1 MVLES
6 HNFLAPYSVDICT
19 AVPAVHN
26 LGLTNGAKACLGFI
40 QIPYHVPIHLSFPH
54 LPPCTYTS
62 REKKSWHTG
71 EECQNELHQSLD
83 LENQRTRRT
92 CKESNPMC
100 QLYTKDRVKEQSAP
114 LIHLNSLPL
123 VHSVTH

>member
-62 REKKSWHTG
+62 REKKS
-71 EECQNELHQSLD
+71 Q
-83 LENQRTRRT
+83 
-92 CKESNPMC
+92 
-100 QLYTKDRVKEQSAP
+100 VKNVKMNSTSP
-114 LIHLNSLPL
+114 LIWKIRGLGEHARNQTPCASY
-123 VHSVTH
+123 TQKTE